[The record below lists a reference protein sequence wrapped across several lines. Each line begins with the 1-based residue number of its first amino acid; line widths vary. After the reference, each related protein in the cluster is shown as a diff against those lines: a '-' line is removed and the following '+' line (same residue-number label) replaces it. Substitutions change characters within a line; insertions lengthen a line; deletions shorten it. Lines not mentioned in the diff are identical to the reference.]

1 MRKVHVLLVIGFS
14 LAWPLAMYG
23 QLNTGGI
30 LGTVKDAS
38 GAVVAG
44 ADVSVKNAGTNF
56 TREVKTDA
64 KGDYAVPD
72 LEPGDYSVSVRAQ
85 GFQEAIHSGLQLV
98 VNQLLRVD
106 VTLTVG
112 SIQQKVEVTGQP
124 PLVQTDTSSVGQV
137 IAENQVEN
145 LPLNGRNFLQL
156 ALLSPGTND
165 GGPGNAQ
172 ASRDIGGVSLAA
184 NGARTPSNNYMM
196 DGMDNNLAI
205 NGYIGLMP
213 SVDTIQEFKVQ
224 TSTYSAEFGRSAGAQ
239 INLVSKSGTNQW
251 HGSAYEF
258 LRNDHLDA
266 ADFLLNSTPG
276 GQKQQL
282 KQNQFGATIGG
293 PVSIPHVYNGKDKT
307 FFFFGYEGFRIR
319 RGQTFKSTVPT
330 AAEKQG
336 NFTALSTTI
345 YNPLLPWV
353 NGKRQGFTVPNV
365 VDSNLII
372 SAAKFLEGFVPNPN
386 LPGFTNNFILSPSA
400 RTDEKMF
407 YARLDHKI
415 SDKDQIWGRFNWFG
429 DVITNPARLGTPA
442 IGSAGL
448 DSGSHQSHYPIEG
461 ELVETHMFSPTLLN
475 DFRLGYSRPWW
486 DFTGLNA
493 GHDYT
498 SQAGIKGISTNPA
511 ITGFPHIVIYG
522 YNSWG
527 DGSYI
532 PNPNN
537 EESFFVMDHVS
548 WVKGSH
554 NVRAGADN
562 QRYHFD
568 FIGLSEGR
576 GLWWYTGTYSAATN
590 ATYGTPF
597 VEFLMGLPALSQDS
611 VGLNKSYIRQTFYNF
626 FIQDDYRATKRLT
639 LNLGLRYENQRP
651 PSEKNGRLTNF
662 DFQTGQETFCN
673 PAYAPAGYPYGDEK
687 SFDCSGIEP
696 ANHDFAPR
704 VGFAYR
710 LTQDSKTVLRG
721 GYGIF
726 FDIESTNPILND
738 SGNPPFS
745 YFNSFHN
752 NPVIPDAGVDMTN
765 VFQQTPVMGL
775 DPGLSYIPKNFVPG
789 YYQQWNLAV
798 QREITSG
805 FSIDGAYVGAK
816 GTHLIWSTNDN
827 QPLPGPNVNFQ
838 ASRPYPLFSGI
849 GSQASGAA
857 SIYHALQLKAENK
870 MKHGLSSLTSYTWS
884 KSIDNASSPYE
895 SPFNPQNTTT
905 SMRGPSDFDQTQ
917 RFVQSALY
925 AIPVGRGKAFL
936 GNSSRLTDAAL
947 GGWNVGGIYTF
958 GTGFPYTVTIASD
971 EANIGLGGQVPIR
984 LSSGKVANPSVTQWY
999 DPTAFKYPAQYTF
1012 GNSGRGILR
1021 GPRLSMLDFSV
1032 RKTFNLTE
1040 TQHLDFRAEFF
1051 NFLNHP
1057 NFGMPDGDI
1066 DDGSYGLTSL
1076 VGTPSREIQFALRY
1090 HF

>member
-1 MRKVHVLLVIGFS
+1 MKRNVQVLLTIAFS
-14 LAWPLAMYG
+14 LLCPLTMYG

-30 LGTVKDAS
+30 LGTVRDAS

-44 ADVSVKNAGTNF
+44 ATVEVKNVGTNLRR
-56 TREVKTDA
+56 TAATDS
-64 KGDYAVPD
+64 KGDYAVSN
-72 LEPGDYSVSVRAQ
+72 LEPGYYAVTVSAQ
-85 GFQEAIHSGLQLV
+85 GFQESVHSGLQLL

-106 VTLTVG
+106 ASLTVG
-112 SIQQKVEVTGQP
+112 SLQQRVEVTGQP

-137 IAENQVEN
+137 IESNQVEN
-145 LPLNGRNFLQL
+145 LPLNGRYFLQL
-156 ALLSPGTND
+156 ALLSTGTNA
-165 GGPGNAQ
+165 GAPGNSQ
-172 ASRDIGGVSLAA
+172 ANRDIGGVSLAA

-196 DGMDNNLAI
+196 DGMDNNLTI

-213 SVDTIQEFKVQ
+213 SVDTIEEFKVQ

-266 ADFLLNSTPG
+266 ADFFLNSS
-276 GQKQQL
+276 GQHKAPL

-293 PVSIPHVYNGKDKT
+293 PVVKDKT
-307 FFFFGYEGFRIR
+307 FFFFGYEGFRAR
-319 RGQTFKSTVPT
+319 RGETFISTVPT

-336 NFTALSTTI
+336 DFTALSKTI
-345 YNPLLPWV
+345 YNPLLPMV
-353 NGKRQGFTVPNV
+353 NGQRQEFTVHNV
-365 VDSNLII
+365 VDSSLINPA
-372 SAAKFLEGFVPNPN
+372 SKFLEGFVPNPN
-386 LPGFTNNFILSPSA
+386 LPGFVNNFILAPSKQS
-400 RTDEKMF
+400 DDKQF
-407 YARLDHKI
+407 YARIDHKI
-415 SDKDQIWGRFNWFG
+415 SDHDQVWGRFNWFG
-429 DVITNPARLGTPA
+429 DVITNPARLGTVA

-448 DSGSHQSHYPIEG
+448 DSGSHQSHHTIQG
-461 ELVETHMFSPTLLN
+461 ELAETHTLSPTLLN

-498 SQAGIKGISTNPA
+498 SQAGIKGISNNPA

-532 PNPNN
+532 PNPND

-554 NVRAGADN
+554 SVRVGADI

-576 GLWWYTGTYSAATN
+576 GLWWFTGTYSGATSAN
-590 ATYGTPF
+590 YGTPF
-597 VEFLMGLPALSQDS
+597 VEYLMGLPAIAQDS
-611 VGLNKSYIRQTFYNF
+611 IGLNKSYIRQTFYNF

-651 PSEKNGRLTNF
+651 PTEKYGRLTSF

-673 PAYAPAGYPYGDEK
+673 PAYAPQGYLYGDEK
-687 SFDCSGIEP
+687 SFNCSNTVP
-696 ANHDFAPR
+696 ANHDFGPR
-704 VGFAYR
+704 IGFAYR

-726 FDIESTNPILND
+726 YDLESTNPILNE

-752 NPVIPDAGVDMTN
+752 NPVTPDPDIDITN
-765 VFQQTPVMGL
+765 VFEQTPVIGMY
-775 DPGLSYIPKNFVPG
+775 PGLSYIQKNFVPG
-789 YYQQWNLAV
+789 YYQQWNLSV
-798 QREITSG
+798 QREITTG
-805 FSIDGAYVGAK
+805 FSLDAAYVGSK
-816 GTHLIWSTNDN
+816 GTHLIWTTNDN

-838 ASRPYPLFSGI
+838 ASRPYPLFGGI
-849 GSQASGAA
+849 GSQASGA
-857 SIYHALQLKAENK
+857 SSVYHSLQLKAEAKN
-870 MKHGLSSLTSYTWS
+870 KHGLTSLSSYTWS
-884 KSIDNASSPYE
+884 KSIDNDSDPYGSSY
-895 SPFNPQNTTT
+895 NPRNTTT
-905 SMRGPSDFDQTQ
+905 AMRGPSSFDQTQ
-917 RFVQSALY
+917 RFVQSWLY
-925 AIPVGRGKAFL
+925 ALPVGRGKTFL
-936 GNSSRLTDAAL
+936 GNSGRLANAVI
-947 GGWNVGGIYTF
+947 GGWKVAGIYTF
-958 GTGFPYTVTIASD
+958 GTGFPFTPNIASD

-984 LSSGKVANPSVTQWY
+984 LRSGKVPNPSVAEWY
-999 DPTAFKYPAQYTF
+999 DLSAFTYPAPYTF

-1021 GPRLSMLDFSV
+1021 GPRLSVLDFSV
-1032 RKTFNLTE
+1032 RKTFDITE
-1040 TQHLDFRAEFF
+1040 RQHLDFRAEFF

-1057 NFGMPDGDI
+1057 NFGMPDSTI
-1066 DDGSYGLTSL
+1066 DDNSPGLTST
-1076 VGTPSREIQFALRY
+1076 VGTPREIQFALRY
-1090 HF
+1090 YF

>member
-1 MRKVHVLLVIGFS
+1 MRRKAQVFVIAVCSLL
-14 LAWPLAMYG
+14 WPLTSYG

-44 ADVSVKNAGTNF
+44 ASVVVNNAGTNF
-56 TREVKTDA
+56 TRTVATDA

-72 LEPGDYSVSVRAQ
+72 LEPGDYTVSVRAQ

-124 PLVQTDTSSVGQV
+124 PLVQTDSSSVGQTIV
-137 IAENQVEN
+137 ENQVEN

-156 ALLSPGTND
+156 ALLSTGSNA
-165 GGPGNAQ
+165 GAPGNSQ
-172 ASRDIGGVSLAA
+172 ANRDIGGVSLAA

-213 SVDTIQEFKVQ
+213 SVDTIEEFKVQ

-239 INLVSKSGTNQW
+239 INLVSKSGTNHW

-266 ADFLLNSTPG
+266 TEFFLNGSG
-276 GQKQQL
+276 GHKSPL

-293 PVSIPHVYNGKDKT
+293 PVVKDKT
-307 FFFFGYEGFRIR
+307 FFFFGYEGLRIR
-319 RGQTFKSTVPT
+319 RGQTFTSTVPT

-336 NFTALSTTI
+336 DFTALGKTI
-345 YNPLLPWV
+345 YNPLLPMV
-353 NGKRQGFTVPNV
+353 NGQRQGFTVPDV
-365 VDSNLII
+365 VDSTLIN
-372 SAAKFLEGFVPNPN
+372 SASKFLEGYVPNPN
-386 LPGFTNNFILSPSA
+386 LSGFVNNFILAPSQ

-407 YARLDHKI
+407 YARIDHKI

-448 DSGSHQSHYPIEG
+448 DSGSHQSHYPIQG
-461 ELVETHMFSPTLLN
+461 ELVETHMFAPTVLN

-498 SQAGIKGISTNPA
+498 SEAGIKGISTIPS

-554 NVRAGADN
+554 SLRMGADI

-576 GLWWYTGTYSAATN
+576 GLWWYTGTYSGATS
-590 ATYGTPF
+590 ASSGTPF
-597 VEFLMGLPALSQDS
+597 VDYLMGLPQISQDS
-611 VGLNKSYIRQTFYNF
+611 VGLQKSYIRQYFYNF
-626 FIQDDYRATKRLT
+626 FVQDDYRATKRLT
-639 LNLGLRYENQRP
+639 FNLGLRYENQRP
-651 PSEKNGRLTNF
+651 PTEKNGRLTSF

-673 PAYAPAGYPYGDEK
+673 PAYAPQGYPYGNEK
-687 SFDCSGIEP
+687 SFDCSDTEP
-696 ANHDFAPR
+696 ANHDFGPR
-704 VGFAYR
+704 VGLAYR
-710 LTQDSKTVLRG
+710 LTQDSKTVLRA

-726 FDIESTNPILND
+726 YDIESTNPILNE

-745 YFNSFHN
+745 FFNSFHD
-752 NPVIPDAGVDMTN
+752 NPVTPMTNSAGALINMTN
-765 VFQQTPVMGL
+765 VFEQTPVMGL
-775 DPGLSYIPKNFVPG
+775 DPGLSYIQKNFVPG

-798 QREITSG
+798 QREITTG
-805 FSIDGAYVGAK
+805 FSIDGAYVGSK
-816 GTHLIWSTNDN
+816 GTHLIWTTNDN
-827 QPLPGPNVNFQ
+827 EPLPGPNVNFQ
-838 ASRPYPLFSGI
+838 ASRPYPLFGGI
-849 GSQASGAA
+849 GSQASGAS
-857 SIYHALQLKAENK
+857 SIYHSLQLKAENK
-870 MKHGLSSLTSYTWS
+870 MKHGLTSLSSYTYS
-884 KSIDNASSPYE
+884 KSIDDDSDPYGSSY
-895 SPFNPQNTTT
+895 NPRNTTT
-905 SMRGPSDFDQTQ
+905 AMHGPSDFDETQ

-925 AIPVGRGKAFL
+925 ALPVGRGKTFL
-936 GNSSRLTDAAL
+936 GSCRRLTDAVI

-958 GTGFPYTVTIASD
+958 GTGFPFTVTIASD

-984 LSSGKVANPSVTQWY
+984 LGSGKVANPSIAQWY

-1012 GNSGRGILR
+1012 GNSGRNILR
-1021 GPRLSMLDFSV
+1021 GPRFSDLDFSL
-1032 RKTFNLTE
+1032 RKTFDITE
-1040 TQHLDFRAEFF
+1040 SQHLDFRAEFF

-1066 DDGSYGLTSL
+1066 DDGSYGLTSTI
-1076 VGTPSREIQFALRY
+1076 GSAPSREIQFALRY